1 MVSSVPMNMGYNN
14 NPYILMPLNK
24 TSDNGL
30 SVKCSTPITE
40 YSEEF
45 MDNLNDIKVADANR
59 DNIISLNELKNFEG
73 KTEFAQIILEMM
85 EKYAQNFKYNNYN
98 I

>member
-1 MVSSVPMNMGYNN
+1 MVSSIPINMGYNN

-40 YSEEF
+40 YPEEF
-45 MDNLNDIKVADANR
+45 MDNLNDINAADANR